1 MCPFKGLN
9 GDLAMA
15 NQFITTDL
23 VSNTALAMFAN
34 NAPFVMTASR
44 IYQDDFVSSGYKIGD
59 SLQVRRQNHFLVGDG
74 SVATPQSINES
85 VENIV
90 IEHQYHALIA
100 YTIQDLTLRIE
111 DFSRVFIAPAIQEI
125 ITQMEK
131 DISSAA
137 EQNLNFFTGTAGVP
151 INSFTTVDTAGAKL
165 LEQGVNIA
173 SDAYLAMTVRDGS
186 ALKGALLNNFTPV
199 FNEDIVRS
207 SAIGHLSYFDIFQ
220 SQNIKAHVAG
230 AGPTL
235 YSTDTL
241 LVDGAV
247 SSGNVIVLS
256 GATASITNY
265 FLVGDLISIAGVQ
278 STNPVGRAS
287 TGQNM
292 QFVITANASSTS
304 GGLVTINVGPYIISD
319 VTNPNRN
326 VSNTI
331 PNDAAVTVVGSHN
344 VNVAYP
350 SRGLDIVCPPL
361 YKLQVPYASV
371 AVDPETGLSLAVTQT
386 GDILGYQ
393 NYMRLDLLVGFKWH
407 PQYATVVLS

>member
-1 MCPFKGLN
+1 MP
-9 GDLAMA
+9 

-34 NAPFVMTASR
+34 NAPWVMTASR

-59 SLQVRRQNHFLVGDG
+59 TLQVRRQNHFIVGDG
-74 SVATPQSINES
+74 SVATPQSILET
-85 VENIV
+85 VETIV
-90 IEHQYHALIA
+90 VAHQYHALIA

-111 DFSRVFIAPAIQEI
+111 DFSRLFIAPAIQEI

-131 DISSAA
+131 DIGVAA
-137 EQNLNFFTGTAGVP
+137 ELDLNFFTGTAGTP
-151 INSFTTVDTAGAKL
+151 INSFTAVDLAGAKL

-186 ALKGALLNNFTPV
+186 SLKGALLNNFTPV

-220 SQNIKAHVAG
+220 SQNIKHHVAG
-230 AGPTL
+230 AGPRLTPG
-235 YSTDTL
+235 DTL
-241 LVDGAV
+241 LVNGAV
-247 SSGNVIVLS
+247 SSGSTIVMDGAS
-256 GATASITNY
+256 GPVVDY
-265 FLVGDLISIAGVQ
+265 FVAGDVISIAGVQ
-278 STNPVGRAS
+278 SVNPVGRAS

-292 QFVITANASSTS
+292 QFVIQANASSDA
-304 GGLVTINVGPYIISD
+304 GGNITVTVAPAIISD
-319 VTNPNRN
+319 ASNPNRN
-326 VSNTI
+326 VSNAI
-331 PNDAAVTVVGSHN
+331 PDDAAVTMVGSHN

-350 SRGLDIVCPPL
+350 ARALDIVCPPL
-361 YKLQVPYASV
+361 YKLQVPFASV

-393 NYMRLDLLVGFKWH
+393 NYMRLDLLCGFKWH
-407 PQYATVVLS
+407 QQYAVRVLS

>member
-1 MCPFKGLN
+1 MP
-9 GDLAMA
+9 

-34 NAPFVMTASR
+34 NAPFVMTGSR

-59 SLQVRRQNHFLVGDG
+59 TLQVRRQNHFIVGDG
-74 SVATPQSINES
+74 SVATPQSIIET
-85 VENIV
+85 VETIV
-90 IEHQYHALIA
+90 VAHQYHALIA

-111 DFSRVFIAPAIQEI
+111 DFSRIFIAPAIQEV
-125 ITQMEK
+125 ITAMEK
-131 DISSAA
+131 DIGSAA
-137 EQNLNFFTGTAGVP
+137 EQDLNFFTGTAGTP
-151 INSFTTVDTAGAKL
+151 INSFTTVDLAGAKL

-186 ALKGALLNNFTPV
+186 SLKGALLNNFTPV

-207 SAIGHLSYFDIFQ
+207 SAIGHLSYFDMFQ
-220 SQNIKAHVAG
+220 SQNIKRHIAG
-230 AGPTL
+230 AGPRL
-235 YSTDTL
+235 HSGDTL
-241 LVDGAV
+241 LVNGAVASGNTIVMDGA
-247 SSGNVIVLS
+247 SF
-256 GATASITNY
+256 TITNY
-265 FLVGDLISIAGVQ
+265 FVVGDVISIAGVE
-278 STNPVGRAS
+278 SVNPVGRAS

-292 QFVITANASSTS
+292 QFVVTANASSDGAGNITV
-304 GGLVTINVGPYIISD
+304 LVSPSIISD
-319 VTNPNRN
+319 TANPNRN
-326 VSNTI
+326 VSNAV
-331 PNDAAVTVVGSHN
+331 PDDAAVTMVGSHN

-393 NYMRLDLLVGFKWH
+393 NYMRIDLLCGFKWH
-407 PQYATVVLS
+407 QQYAVRVLS

>member
-1 MCPFKGLN
+1 
-9 GDLAMA
+9 MA

-59 SLQVRRQNHFLVGDG
+59 TLQVRRQNHFIVGDG
-74 SVATPQSINES
+74 SVATPQSIIET
-85 VENIV
+85 VETIV
-90 IEHQYHALIA
+90 VAHQYHALIA
-100 YTIQDLTLRIE
+100 YTIQDLSLRIE
-111 DFSRVFIAPAIQEI
+111 DFSRLFISPAIQEI
-125 ITQMEK
+125 VTAMEK
-131 DISSAA
+131 DIASAA
-137 EQNLNFFTGTAGVP
+137 EQELNFFTGTAGVA

-186 ALKGALLNNFTPV
+186 SLKGALLNNFTPV

-220 SQNIKAHVAG
+220 SQNIKRHNAG
-230 AGPTL
+230 AGPRL
-235 YSTDTL
+235 YSSDAL
-241 LVDGAV
+241 LVNGAV
-247 SSGNVIVLS
+247 ASGNTIVMN
-256 GATASITNY
+256 GATISIADY
-265 FLVGDLISIAGVQ
+265 FVVGDVISIAGVE
-278 STNPVGRAS
+278 SVNPVGRAA
-287 TGQNM
+287 TGQDM
-292 QFVITANASSTS
+292 QWVVTANASSDGAGNITVS
-304 GGLVTINVGPYIISD
+304 VSPSIISD
-319 VTNPNRN
+319 TANPNRN
-326 VSNTI
+326 VSNAV
-331 PNDAAVTVVGSHN
+331 PNDAAVTMVGSHN

-393 NYMRLDLLVGFKWH
+393 NYMRIDLLCGFKWH
-407 PQYATVVLS
+407 QQYAVRVLS

>member
-1 MCPFKGLN
+1 
-9 GDLAMA
+9 MA

-44 IYQDDFVSSGYKIGD
+44 IYQDDFISSGYKIGD
-59 SLQVRRQNHFLVGDG
+59 TLQVRRQNHFIVGDG
-74 SVATPQSINES
+74 SVATPQSIIET
-85 VENIV
+85 VETIAVN
-90 IEHQYHALIA
+90 HQYNALIA
-100 YTIQDLTLRIE
+100 YTIQDLSLRIE
-111 DFSRVFIAPAIQEI
+111 DFSRIFIAPAIQEI

-131 DISSAA
+131 DIGSAA
-137 EQNLNFFTGTAGVP
+137 EQELNFFTGTAGVA

-173 SDAYLAMTVRDGS
+173 SDAYMAMTVRDGS
-186 ALKGALLNNFTPV
+186 SLKGALLNNFTPV

-220 SQNIKAHVAG
+220 SQNIKRHTAG
-230 AGPTL
+230 AGPRL
-235 YSTDTL
+235 HSGDVL
-241 LVDGAV
+241 LVNGAV
-247 SSGNVIVLS
+247 ASGNVIVMD
-256 GATASITNY
+256 GATPGIANY
-265 FLVGDLISIAGVQ
+265 FVVGDVFSIAGVD
-278 STNPVGRAS
+278 SVNPVGRGD

-292 QFVITANASSTS
+292 QWVVTANASSDVA
-304 GGLVTINVGPYIISD
+304 GNLVVLVSPSIISD
-319 VTNPNRN
+319 SSNPNQN
-326 VSNTI
+326 VSNVV
-331 PNDAAVTVVGSHN
+331 PDNAPVTMVGSHN

-350 SRGLDIVCPPL
+350 ARALDIVCPPL

-393 NYMRLDLLVGFKWH
+393 NYMRLDLLCGFLWH
-407 PQYATVVLS
+407 AQYAVRVLS

>member
-1 MCPFKGLN
+1 
-9 GDLAMA
+9 MA

-59 SLQVRRQNHFLVGDG
+59 TLQVRRQNHFIVGDG
-74 SVATPQSINES
+74 SVATPQSIIET
-85 VENIV
+85 VETIV
-90 IEHQYHALIA
+90 IAHQYHALIA

-111 DFSRVFIAPAIQEI
+111 DFSRLFIAPAIQEV

-131 DISSAA
+131 DIASAA
-137 EQNLNFFTGTAGVP
+137 EQELNFFTGTAGVS

-173 SDAYLAMTVRDGS
+173 SDAYMAMTVRDGS
-186 ALKGALLNNFTPV
+186 SLKGALLNNFTPV

-220 SQNIKAHVAG
+220 SQNIKHHIAG
-230 AGPTL
+230 AGPRL
-235 YSTDTL
+235 HSSDPL
-241 LVDGAV
+241 LVNGAV
-247 SSGNVIVLS
+247 SSGNTIIMD
-256 GATASITNY
+256 GATISITDY
-265 FLVGDLISIAGVQ
+265 FVVGDVISIAGVE
-278 STNPVGRAS
+278 SVNPVGRAS
-287 TGQNM
+287 TGQDM
-292 QFVITANASSTS
+292 QFVVTANASSD
-304 GGLVTINVGPYIISD
+304 GGGNITVSVSPTIISD
-319 VTNPNRN
+319 TLNPNRN
-326 VSNTI
+326 VSNAV
-331 PNDAAVTVVGSHN
+331 PNNAPVTMVGTHN

-393 NYMRLDLLVGFKWH
+393 NYMRIDLLCGFKWH
-407 PQYATVVLS
+407 QQYAVRVLS

>member
-1 MCPFKGLN
+1 
-9 GDLAMA
+9 MA

-59 SLQVRRQNHFLVGDG
+59 TLQVRRQNHFIVGDG
-74 SVATPQSINES
+74 SVATPQSIIETVES
-85 VENIV
+85 IV
-90 IEHQYHALIA
+90 VAHQYHALIA
-100 YTIQDLTLRIE
+100 YTIQDLSLRIE
-111 DFSRVFIAPAIQEI
+111 DFSRLFIAPAIQEV

-131 DISSAA
+131 DIASSA
-137 EQNLNFFTGTAGVP
+137 EQELNFFTGTAGVA

-173 SDAYLAMTVRDGS
+173 SDAYMAMTVRDGS
-186 ALKGALLNNFTPV
+186 SLKGALLNNFTPV

-220 SQNIKAHVAG
+220 SQNIKRHIAG
-230 AGPTL
+230 AGPRL
-235 YSTDTL
+235 HSSDPL
-241 LVDGAV
+241 LVNGAV
-247 SSGNVIVLS
+247 ASGNTIIMN
-256 GATASITNY
+256 GATINIADY
-265 FLVGDLISIAGVQ
+265 FVVGDVISIAGVQ
-278 STNPVGRAS
+278 SVNPVGRAS
-287 TGQNM
+287 TGQDM
-292 QFVITANASSTS
+292 QWVVTANASTDGS
-304 GGLVTINVGPYIISD
+304 GNITVLVSPSIISD
-319 VTNPNRN
+319 TANPNRN
-326 VSNTI
+326 VSNAV
-331 PNDAAVTVVGSHN
+331 PNDAAVTMVGSHN

-393 NYMRLDLLVGFKWH
+393 NYMRIDLLCGFKWH
-407 PQYATVVLS
+407 QQYAVRVLS

>member
-1 MCPFKGLN
+1 MP
-9 GDLAMA
+9 
-15 NQFITTDL
+15 NQIITTDL

-34 NAPFVMTASR
+34 NAPFVMTGSR

-59 SLQVRRQNHFLVGDG
+59 TLQVRRQNHFIVGDG
-74 SVATPQSINES
+74 SVATPQSIIETVES
-85 VENIV
+85 IV
-90 IEHQYHALIA
+90 VAHQYHALIA

-111 DFSRVFIAPAIQEI
+111 DFSRIFIAPAIQEV

-131 DISSAA
+131 DIGSSA
-137 EQNLNFFTGTAGVP
+137 EQELNFFTGTAGVP
-151 INSFTTVDTAGAKL
+151 INSFTTVDLAGAKL

-186 ALKGALLNNFTPV
+186 SLKGALLNNFTPV

-207 SAIGHLSYFDIFQ
+207 SAIGHLSYFDMFQ
-220 SQNIKAHVAG
+220 SQNIKRHIAG
-230 AGPTL
+230 AGPRLTPG
-235 YSTDTL
+235 DTL
-241 LVDGAV
+241 LVNGAV
-247 SSGNVIVLS
+247 ASGNTIVLS
-256 GATASITNY
+256 GATGGVTDY
-265 FLVGDLISIAGVQ
+265 FVVGDVISIAGVE
-278 STNPVGRAS
+278 SVNPVGRAS

-292 QFVITANASSTS
+292 QFVITANASSS
-304 GGLVTINVGPYIISD
+304 GGGAVTISVSPSIISD
-319 VTNPNRN
+319 TANPNRN
-326 VSNTI
+326 VSNAV
-331 PNDAAVTVVGSHN
+331 PNNAAVTMVGSHN

-393 NYMRLDLLVGFKWH
+393 NYMRIDLLCGFKWH
-407 PQYATVVLS
+407 QQYAVRVLS

>member
-1 MCPFKGLN
+1 
-9 GDLAMA
+9 MA

-59 SLQVRRQNHFLVGDG
+59 TLQVRRQNHFIVGDG
-74 SVATPQSINES
+74 SVATPQSIIET
-85 VENIV
+85 VETIV
-90 IEHQYHALIA
+90 IAHQYHALIA
-100 YTIQDLTLRIE
+100 YTIQDLSLRIE
-111 DFSRVFIAPAIQEI
+111 DFSRLFIAPAIQEV

-131 DISSAA
+131 DIASSA
-137 EQNLNFFTGTAGVP
+137 EQELNFFTGTAGVA

-173 SDAYLAMTVRDGS
+173 SDAYMAMTVRDGS
-186 ALKGALLNNFTPV
+186 SLKGALLNNFTPV

-220 SQNIKAHVAG
+220 SQNIARHVAG
-230 AGPTL
+230 AGPRL
-235 YSTDTL
+235 HSADAL
-241 LVDGAV
+241 LVNGAVASGNTIVMDGAT
-247 SSGNVIVLS
+247 I
-256 GATASITNY
+256 SITDY
-265 FLVGDLISIAGVQ
+265 FVVGDVISIAGVQ
-278 STNPVGRAS
+278 SVNPVGRAS
-287 TGQNM
+287 TGQDM
-292 QFVITANASSTS
+292 QFVVTANASSDGAGNITVS
-304 GGLVTINVGPYIISD
+304 VSPTIISD
-319 VTNPNRN
+319 TLNPNRN
-326 VSNTI
+326 VTNAV
-331 PNDAAVTVVGSHN
+331 PNNAAVTMVGSHN

-393 NYMRLDLLVGFKWH
+393 NYMRIDLLCGFRWH
-407 PQYATVVLS
+407 PQYAVRVLS

>member
-1 MCPFKGLN
+1 
-9 GDLAMA
+9 MA

-59 SLQVRRQNHFLVGDG
+59 TLQVRRQNHFIVGDG
-74 SVATPQSINES
+74 SVATPQSIIET
-85 VENIV
+85 VEKIV
-90 IEHQYHALIA
+90 IAHQYHALIA
-100 YTIQDLTLRIE
+100 YTIQDLSLRIE
-111 DFSRVFIAPAIQEI
+111 DFSRLFIAPAIQEV

-131 DISSAA
+131 DIASAA
-137 EQNLNFFTGTAGVP
+137 EQELNFFTGTAGVA

-173 SDAYLAMTVRDGS
+173 SDAYMAMTVRDGS
-186 ALKGALLNNFTPV
+186 SLKGALLNNFTPV

-220 SQNIKAHVAG
+220 SQNIKRHTAG
-230 AGPTL
+230 AGPRL
-235 YSTDTL
+235 YSSDTL
-241 LVDGAV
+241 LVNGAV
-247 SSGNVIVLS
+247 SSGNTIVLS
-256 GATASITNY
+256 GATGGITDY
-265 FLVGDLISIAGVQ
+265 FVIGDVISIAGVE
-278 STNPVGRAS
+278 SVNPVGRAA
-287 TGQNM
+287 TGQDM
-292 QFVITANASSTS
+292 QWVVTSNASSS
-304 GGLVTINVGPYIISD
+304 GAGAVTITVSPSIISD
-319 VTNPNRN
+319 TTNPNRN
-326 VSNTI
+326 VSNAV
-331 PNDAAVTVVGSHN
+331 PNNAVTMVGSHN

-393 NYMRLDLLVGFKWH
+393 NYMRIDLLCGFKWH
-407 PQYATVVLS
+407 QQYAVRVLS

>member
-1 MCPFKGLN
+1 MP
-9 GDLAMA
+9 

-59 SLQVRRQNHFLVGDG
+59 TLQVRRQNHFIVGDG
-74 SVATPQSINES
+74 SVATPQSI
-85 VENIV
+85 VETVETIV
-90 IEHQYHALIA
+90 VEHQYHALIA
-100 YTIQDLTLRIE
+100 YTIQDLSLRIE
-111 DFSRVFIAPAIQEI
+111 DFSRLFISPAIQEV
-125 ITQMEK
+125 ITKMEK
-131 DISSAA
+131 DIGTAA
-137 EQNLNFFTGTAGVP
+137 EQELNFFTGTAGVP

-220 SQNIKAHVAG
+220 SQNIARHTAG
-230 AGPTL
+230 AGPRL
-235 YSTDTL
+235 HSSDTL
-241 LVDGAV
+241 LVNGAV
-247 SSGNVIVLS
+247 SSGSTIVMD
-256 GATASITNY
+256 GATISITDY
-265 FLVGDLISIAGVQ
+265 FVVGDVISIAGVE
-278 STNPVGRAS
+278 SVNPVGRAS
-287 TGQNM
+287 TGQDM
-292 QFVITANASSTS
+292 QWVVTANASSDGAGNITVS
-304 GGLVTINVGPYIISD
+304 VSPSIISD
-319 VTNPNRN
+319 TSNPNQN
-326 VSNTI
+326 VSNAV
-331 PNDAAVTVVGSHN
+331 PNNAAVTMVGTHN

-350 SRGLDIVCPPL
+350 TRGLDIVCPPL

-393 NYMRLDLLVGFKWH
+393 NYMRLDLLCGFKWH
-407 PQYATVVLS
+407 QQYAVRVLS